1 MTVSLEVLTERVRL
15 LEEVVDKIQ
24 VALYNM
30 ATMEAVR
37 QISLLKER
45 DIDDIQT
52 DIEEIRAR
60 LTLLTNEVFK

>member
-1 MTVSLEVLTERVRL
+1 MTSTDVIEERIRL

-24 VALYNM
+24 IAVLKM

-37 QISLLKER
+37 QLSLLKER
-45 DIDDIQT
+45 DIEDLQEDV
-52 DIEEIRAR
+52 DEIRNQ